1 MLTVA
6 DLTPTLTLSPT
17 LTLTKQVLNVAEGCA
32 ESADVLQQLYRN
44 RLQLYELHGTPQEL
58 VRTARARAAR
68 LAALAVTPSTPP
80 PPVNACVAA
89 PSALGWLPNEAF
101 DAAVSFGGL

>member
-1 MLTVA
+1 MLLV
-6 DLTPTLTLSPT
+6 TLALALLPRTSGYVLAPCAAARSPDGA
-17 LTLTKQVLNVAEGCA
+17 QG
-32 ESADVLQQLYRN
+32 
-44 RLQLYELHGTPQEL
+44 
-58 VRTARARAAR
+58 RARAAR